1 MEVNSKVKKIIVI
14 LVIALLAVTGIALAG
29 TKINE
34 LARGSH
40 KGDNSNIYFEA
51 DGNNPKSID
60 VYLDMADNSS
70 VASFQVGLEVDVD
83 ENYDA
88 NFEWDLKEDE
98 NTTLLES
105 RKSDSIDGDTTRK
118 RINLY
123 YSGLKELNDFGTD
136 SIKLGTIK
144 VAAQEGASKDTS
156 ITIQSIDENKFSKTV
171 SLSHNSTEIL
181 KLANNEYSYRPIEV
195 PSTGPSE
202 SAPPA
207 SDPTPSDGPEIG
219 DPTASPSAEP
229 SSEPSTAPSDEPS
242 TEPSASPSDD
252 PSQGSS
258 DSPSSGDNNQNN
270 QGGNSGSS
278 SGASSSSNSDNNNS
292 NHNIVDVVINGL
304 KTGANKSVTWAVI
317 TLAVLVVVAIVLAK
331 KKGKLAK
338 RGRHGK

>member
-51 DGNNPKSID
+51 DENNPKSID

-88 NFEWDLKEDE
+88 DFEWDLKEDE

-105 RKSDSIDGDTTRK
+105 RKSDSIGGDTTRK

-123 YSGLKELNDFGTD
+123 YSGLKELNDLGTD

-229 SSEPSTAPSDEPS
+229 STSPST
-242 TEPSASPSDD
+242 D
-252 PSQGSS
+252 PSSEQS
-258 DSPSSGDNNQNN
+258 QVHLLVMI
-270 QGGNSGSS
+270 Q
-278 SGASSSSNSDNNNS
+278 AKVRA
-292 NHNIVDVVINGL
+292 IRQVLEITIKIIKAEILEAVVELHLAQI
-304 KTGANKSVTWAVI
+304 VI
-317 TLAVLVVVAIVLAK
+317 TITQIII
-331 KKGKLAK
+331 
-338 RGRHGK
+338 

>member
-88 NFEWDLKEDE
+88 NFEWDNKLENE

-136 SIKLGTIK
+136 NIKLGTIK
-144 VAAQEGASKDTS
+144 VTAQEGASNDTS

-171 SLSHNSTEIL
+171 SLAHNSTEIL
-181 KLANNEYSYRPIEV
+181 KLANNEYSYRPIEA
-195 PSTGPSE
+195 PSTGPTE

-229 SSEPSTAPSDEPS
+229 STEPSSEPS